1 MHSISERTEHG
12 MDRRIGFIG
21 LGVMGTPMAGH
32 LATAG
37 YALTVFDI
45 DGSKAERLKAA
56 HPTVK
61 VAGSPREV
69 AAASEIVI
77 TMLPSGEY
85 VRDVALGPR
94 GLVEGFGSEAILVD
108 TSSSEPAIT
117 VATAE
122 ALRERGIDMVDAPV
136 SGAEWGAR
144 RAELVFMVGGHPASI
159 ARVRPLLDVMG
170 KQVFHLGPIGAGHT
184 MKSLNNLVTAMT
196 LLATSEAL
204 ALGTKLGL
212 DPELMTDVLNL
223 STGMSWISQTH
234 IKQRVTSRTF
244 DDPFKLELMVKDL
257 RIAMELAESAAVP
270 MPFSAYGRE
279 LWQRAEAVAE
289 PGASVSEL
297 VRWVERST
305 GVEIRKTS

>member
-1 MHSISERTEHG
+1 

-32 LATAG
+32 LAAAG
-37 YALTVFDI
+37 YSLTVFDV

-61 VAGSPREV
+61 LAGSPREV

-94 GLVEGFGSEAILVD
+94 GLVEGFGSEGLLVD

-117 VATAE
+117 VETAE

-144 RAELVFMVGGHPASI
+144 RAELVFMAGGHPASI
-159 ARVRPLLDVMG
+159 ARIRPLLDVMG
-170 KQVFHLGPIGAGHT
+170 KKVFHLGPIGMGHM

-234 IKQRVTSRTF
+234 IKQRITSRTF

-257 RIAMELAESAAVP
+257 RIAMELAESAGVP
-270 MPFSAYGRE
+270 MPFSAFGRE
-279 LWQRAEAVAE
+279 LWRRAEAAAQ
-289 PGASVSEL
+289 PDASVSEL

-305 GVEIRKTS
+305 GVEIRTKP

>member
-1 MHSISERTEHG
+1 

-108 TSSSEPAIT
+108 TPSSEPAIT